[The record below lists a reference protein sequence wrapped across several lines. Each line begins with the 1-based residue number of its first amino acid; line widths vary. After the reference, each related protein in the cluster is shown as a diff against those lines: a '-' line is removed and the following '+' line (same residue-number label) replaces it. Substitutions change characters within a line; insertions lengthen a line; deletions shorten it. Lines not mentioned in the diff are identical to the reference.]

1 MTYTADHGEVSA
13 RSQDATTVE
22 QHTLRGGTIARFT
35 ATGSLTGGR
44 FGLYEWHM
52 KPHSGGPSA
61 HFHKTFA
68 ESFYVI
74 SGAVC
79 LYDGADWTDAGPGDF
94 KYVPEG
100 GIHAFRN
107 DSDQP
112 ASMLILFTPGIARE
126 TYFRELA
133 DIAATGRTLTGDEW
147 AGLFAQ
153 HDQYRAQ

>member
-1 MTYTADHGEVSA
+1 MSA
-13 RSQDATTVE
+13 RGQAAADAE
-22 QHTLRGGTIARFT
+22 QQTLGRVTIARFA
-35 ATGSLTGGR
+35 ATGSMTDGR

-52 KPHSGGPSA
+52 QPRSGGPEP

-74 SGAVC
+74 SGAVA
-79 LYDGADWTDAGPGDF
+79 LYDGAAWTQAGPRDF
-94 KYVPEG
+94 LYVPEG

-112 ASMLILFTPGIARE
+112 ATMLILFTPGIPRE
-126 TYFRELA
+126 NYFRALA
-133 DIAATGRTLTGDEW
+133 DIAATGRTLTESEW
-147 AGLFAQ
+147 TELFAQ